1 MSSSLNLMEQK
12 ESANA
17 DCLQRLVRRLG
28 KFKVSGFLLR
38 DWEKLLPIMGNMVV
52 VRCEFRYD
60 IDCAEYTAFS
70 PLFDEVPDGCE
81 PPQYEII
88 RSIGDFGEK
97 FDARK
102 VA

>member
-1 MSSSLNLMEQK
+1 MNKKKTS
-12 ESANA
+12 NA
-17 DCLQRLVRRLG
+17 DCLQRFVRRLG

-38 DWEKLLPIMGNMVV
+38 DWEKLLPLMGQMVV

-60 IDCAEYTAFS
+60 TDSAEYTAFS
-70 PLFDEVPDGCE
+70 PLFEEVPDCCE